1 MDLRTYLTAIRK
13 GWWIVVT
20 LAVLGAGAGAFIAY
34 RATPIYAAKLTFYV
48 RAAVDPT
55 NPASS
60 AQLAQDRAT
69 SYAELLPNNALST
82 SIVQATKLPMTP
94 GEVSGEISASAVINT
109 QLLRVTVKDPSAQ
122 RALVIAGAVGSQ
134 FPKQAAA
141 LDGGT
146 PKLATS
152 LVPTAAPT
160 ASNAPVSPRRNLDI
174 ALGLSVGLL
183 LGLLGAVTRERLDT
197 GVRSEETFTSIT
209 EAPVL
214 ATIPYDK
221 RTKHAPLVLGNAAY
235 SIRAEAFRQ
244 LRTNL
249 QFLDAA
255 RPAKVIVISSSLTS
269 EGKSVTT
276 ANLGLVF
283 AEIGRRVLLIEADLR
298 RPHLS
303 EYFGVDRS
311 VGLSNVLAG
320 QVKAA
325 DVIQNWG
332 IEGIDLLASGLIPPN
347 PSELLSSQRMSELID
362 DLRNRYDVIILD
374 PPPLLPVTDAAL
386 TAVQADGVVILVR
399 HGKTSRSQL
408 TAATNALRSVDARIL
423 GGVINMKRM
432 RRSANRSYRYYE
444 EPKKTPAQDADLWE
458 YWSARTE
465 GAAAPASPGPRTD
478 LTDDTHELPTPGGG
492 ADGAAR
498 SANGAAGSANGTG
511 ASPNGVHSGVNGSS
525 HGTGEP
531 DFIDEAPVDEP
542 VERNSISAARLTQ
555 RRIRERARRNTLTD
569 RRR

>member
-20 LAVLGAGAGAFIAY
+20 LAVLGAGVAALIAY
-34 RATPIYAAKLTFYV
+34 RTTPLYEAKLSFWV
-48 RAAVDPT
+48 SASPDPT
-55 NPASS
+55 NPASA

-69 SYAELLPNNALST
+69 SYAELIPDEGLSEAVVRYKDLPISP
-82 SIVQATKLPMTP
+82 SQ
-94 GEVSGEISASAVINT
+94 VSSEMSASASINT
-109 QLLRVTVKDPSAQ
+109 SLIRVTVRDPLKA
-122 RALVIAGAVGSQ
+122 RALTIANGVSAV
-134 FPKQAAA
+134 FPAQAAE
-141 LDGGT
+141 LDGPRPATTLT
-146 PKLATS
+146 PRLPATVS
-152 LVPTAAPT
+152 
-160 ASNAPVSPRRNLDI
+160 SAPVSPRKSLDL

-183 LGLLGAVTRERLDT
+183 LGLLAAVARDRLDT
-197 GVRSEETFTSIT
+197 GVRSEETFTEISQ
-209 EAPVL
+209 APVL

-221 RTKHAPLVLGNAAY
+221 RIKQAPLVLGNAAY

-255 RPAKVIVISSSLTS
+255 RPAKVVVISSALTS

-276 ANLGLVF
+276 ANLALVF
-283 AEIGRRVLLIEADLR
+283 AEIGQRVLLIEADLR

-303 EYFGVDRS
+303 EYFGVERS

-320 QVKAA
+320 QVAVG

-332 IEGIDLLASGLIPPN
+332 MDGIDLLPSGLIPPN
-347 PSELLSSQRMSELID
+347 PSELLGSPRMSELMA
-362 DLRNRYDVIILD
+362 DLRGRYDVILLD

-386 TAVQADGVVILVR
+386 TAVQADGVVIVVR

-408 TAATNALRSVDARIL
+408 AAATNALQSVDARVL

-432 RRSANRSYRYYE
+432 RRSADRNYRYYR

-465 GAAAPASPGPRTD
+465 DAPAPADQPR
-478 LTDDTHELPTPGGG
+478 LTDDTRELATGVAPTGT
-492 ADGAAR
+492 
-498 SANGAAGSANGTG
+498 NGAVVGANGTG
-511 ASPNGVHSGVNGSS
+511 GLNHNGVSTTVNGNGHDP
-525 HGTGEP
+525 HGHDLDAPEVADEP
-531 DFIDEAPVDEP
+531 SVDEP
-542 VERNSISAARLTQ
+542 VERNAISAARLTQ